1 MAEAKVAKVY
11 YVSGTVQGVG
21 YRYFAQRASQRLG
34 LSGYVKNLNDGRV
47 EIYAVGLVEQLMAL
61 KHELERGPRGAYV
74 TEVAEEEARME
85 EKYTHDFSVEHDSW

>member
-1 MAEAKVAKVY
+1 MAEAKVARVY

-34 LSGYVKNLNDGRV
+34 LTGYVKNLSDGRV
-47 EIYAVGLVEQLMAL
+47 EVYAVGLAAQLLAL
-61 KHELERGPRGAYV
+61 RTELERGPRGAYV

-85 EKYTHDFSVEHDSW
+85 EKYAHDFSVEHDSW